1 MSEQHGH
8 TVKVFDSELKELS
21 REIVEMGGLV
31 EQQIADAIDSLVE
44 QNMDQA
50 QRVIAGDPQIDRLQ
64 REIEEKAVLTIARRQ
79 PMAIDLRETIA
90 ALRIANELER
100 MGDYAKNIAKRVLA
114 TGSEI
119 QPLPVV
125 RGLQHMAELVL
136 AALKQVL
143 DAYSQ
148 RDVAKALEVWRGD
161 EETDAVYDS
170 LFRELLT
177 YMLEDPRNITFCTH
191 LLFCAKNIERIG
203 DHATNIAETVYYI
216 VQGVALE
223 EERPKGG
230 TRTMAPVA
238 PTG

>member
-1 MSEQHGH
+1 MSEHTH
-8 TVKVFDSELKELS
+8 TVKAFDAELKDLA

-31 EQQIADAIDSLVE
+31 EQQIADATEALVE
-44 QNMDQA
+44 QDMDRA
-50 QRVIAGDPQIDRLQ
+50 QRVIGGDPQIDRLQ

-119 QPLPVV
+119 QPLAVV
-125 RGLQHMAELVL
+125 RGLEHMAELVL

-148 RDVAKALEVWRGD
+148 HDVAKALEVWRGD
-161 EETDAVYDS
+161 EEIDAVYDS

-216 VQGVALE
+216 VQGVAIE

-230 TRTMAPVA
+230 AQNVAPVA
-238 PTG
+238 PGG

>member
-1 MSEQHGH
+1 MSEHTH
-8 TVKVFDSELKELS
+8 TVKAFDAELKDLA

-31 EQQIADAIDSLVE
+31 EQQIADAMESLVE
-44 QNMDQA
+44 QDLDRA

-119 QPLPVV
+119 QPLPLV
-125 RGLQHMAELVL
+125 RGLEHMAELVL

-230 TRTMAPVA
+230 GRNAAPVA
-238 PTG
+238 PGA

>member
-1 MSEQHGH
+1 MSEHTH
-8 TVKVFDSELKELS
+8 TVKAFDADLKDLS

-31 EQQIADAIDSLVE
+31 EQQIADAMEALVD
-44 QNMDQA
+44 QDMDRA
-50 QRVIAGDPQIDRLQ
+50 QRVIAGDSQIDRLQ

-136 AALKQVL
+136 VALKQVL

-230 TRTMAPVA
+230 AQTMAPVA
-238 PTG
+238 PSA

>member
-1 MSEQHGH
+1 MSEH
-8 TVKVFDSELKELS
+8 THTIKAFDADLKDLA

-31 EQQIADAIDSLVE
+31 EQQIADATEALVE
-44 QNMDQA
+44 QDVDRA
-50 QRVIAGDPQIDRLQ
+50 QRVIGGDPQIDRLQ

-119 QPLPVV
+119 QPMPVV
-125 RGLQHMAELVL
+125 RGLEHMAELVL

-148 RDVAKALEVWRGD
+148 HDVAKALEVWRGD
-161 EETDAVYDS
+161 EEIDAVYDS

-216 VQGVALE
+216 VQGVAIE

-230 TRTMAPVA
+230 AQNVTSVA
-238 PTG
+238 SGG

>member
-1 MSEQHGH
+1 MSEHTH
-8 TVKVFDSELKELS
+8 TVKAFDADLKDLA

-31 EQQIADAIDSLVE
+31 EQQIADAMDSLVD
-44 QNMDQA
+44 QDMDRA
-50 QRVIAGDPQIDRLQ
+50 QRVIRADPQIDHLQ

-125 RGLQHMAELVL
+125 RGLQHMADLVL

-161 EETDAVYDS
+161 DEIDAVYNS

-230 TRTMAPVA
+230 AQNVSVA
-238 PTG
+238 PASP

>member
-1 MSEQHGH
+1 MSEH
-8 TVKVFDSELKELS
+8 THTIKAFDADLRDLA

-31 EQQIADAIDSLVE
+31 EQQIADATEALVE
-44 QNMDQA
+44 QDVDRA

-119 QPLPVV
+119 QPMPVV
-125 RGLQHMAELVL
+125 RGLEHMAELVL

-148 RDVAKALEVWRGD
+148 HDVAKALEVWRGD
-161 EETDAVYDS
+161 EEIDAVYDS

-230 TRTMAPVA
+230 AQNVTPVA
-238 PTG
+238 PGG

>member
-1 MSEQHGH
+1 MSEH
-8 TVKVFDSELKELS
+8 THTIKAFDADLKDLA

-31 EQQIADAIDSLVE
+31 EQQIADATEALVE
-44 QNMDQA
+44 QDVDRA
-50 QRVIAGDPQIDRLQ
+50 QRVIGGDPQIDRLQ

-119 QPLPVV
+119 QPMPVV
-125 RGLQHMAELVL
+125 RGLEHMAELVL

-148 RDVAKALEVWRGD
+148 HDVAKALEVWRGD
-161 EETDAVYDS
+161 EEIDAVYDS

-216 VQGVALE
+216 VQGVAIE

-230 TRTMAPVA
+230 AQNVAPVA
-238 PTG
+238 PGG

>member
-1 MSEQHGH
+1 MSEH
-8 TVKVFDSELKELS
+8 THTIKAFDADLKDLA

-31 EQQIADAIDSLVE
+31 EQQIADAAEALVE
-44 QNMDQA
+44 QDVDRA

-119 QPLPVV
+119 QPMPVV
-125 RGLQHMAELVL
+125 RGLEHMAELVL

-148 RDVAKALEVWRGD
+148 HDVAKALEVWRGD
-161 EETDAVYDS
+161 EEIDAVYDS

-230 TRTMAPVA
+230 AQNVTPVA
-238 PTG
+238 PGG

>member
-1 MSEQHGH
+1 MSEQTH
-8 TVKVFDSELKELS
+8 TLKAFDADLKDLS

-44 QNMDQA
+44 QDMDEA
-50 QRVIAGDPQIDRLQ
+50 QRVIGADPRIDRLQ

-119 QPLPVV
+119 QPLPLV
-125 RGLQHMAELVL
+125 RGLQHMADLVL
-136 AALKQVL
+136 SALKQVL

-148 RDVAKALEVWRGD
+148 RDVAKALDVWRSDD
-161 EETDAVYDS
+161 EIDAVYNS

-203 DHATNIAETVYYI
+203 DHATNIAEAVYYT

-230 TRTMAPVA
+230 TQNVSVA
-238 PTG
+238 P

>member
-1 MSEQHGH
+1 MSEHTH
-8 TVKVFDSELKELS
+8 TVKAFDADLKDLA

-31 EQQIADAIDSLVE
+31 EQQIADAMDSLVD
-44 QNMDQA
+44 QDMDRA
-50 QRVIAGDPQIDRLQ
+50 QRVIGADPQIDRLQ

-90 ALRIANELER
+90 ALRTANELER

-125 RGLQHMAELVL
+125 RGLQHMADLVL

-203 DHATNIAETVYYI
+203 DHATNIAETVFYMI
-216 VQGVALE
+216 EGQQMVDK
-223 EERPKGG
+223 RPKGDM
-230 TRTMAPVA
+230 TTFATTVPN
-238 PTG
+238 T